1 MKRIYFGI
9 PVEVIKKRIKN
20 LHLYVLPPEGNVRL
34 TVPKSLSEENIEK
47 FIYEKRNWI
56 EEKQAEIRSRRNPK
70 RDICEKNTV
79 LLFGAS
85 YPVVYIPSSGKPK
98 AFFDGKSIILT
109 LSQDAPFGEKEK
121 ALNELY
127 RQLLHEK
134 LEKHIPLWE
143 NITGLYCNEWRIKNM
158 KTRWGTCNTTDKRI
172 WMNLALA
179 KKNVSYI
186 DYVILHELCHLK
198 YADHS
203 ERFTSLM
210 ASFMPDWQKR
220 KKALNS
226 DM

>member
-20 LHLYVLPPEGNVRL
+20 LHLYVLPPEGNVKL
-34 TVPKSLSEENIEK
+34 TVPITLSEESIEK
-47 FIYEKRNWI
+47 FICEKRKWI
-56 EEKQAEIRSRRNPK
+56 EEKQAAVRSRRNEEK
-70 RDICEKNTV
+70 DVREKNFA
-79 LLFGAS
+79 LLFGEA
-85 YPVVYIPSSGKPK
+85 YPIVYIPSRGKPK
-98 AFFDGKSIILT
+98 AFFDGKSVILS
-109 LSQDAPFGEKEK
+109 LSEDSPSDEKEK

-143 NITGLYCNEWRIKNM
+143 NITGLYCDEWRIKNM
-158 KTRWGTCNTTDKRI
+158 KTRWGTCNTADKRI

-198 YADHS
+198 VADHG

-210 ASFMPDWQKR
+210 TKFMPDWQKR
-220 KKALNS
+220 KKALNGE
-226 DM
+226 